1 MDQIQRKGQ
10 TRFFWKEK
18 MGVKQRKARKDI
30 SKKEKNKDDKNN
42 NKNNLTIWNRLGWVK
57 ENSLV

>member
-1 MDQIQRKGQ
+1 MD
-10 TRFFWKEK
+10 
-18 MGVKQRKARKDI
+18 VKQRKARKDI

>member
-1 MDQIQRKGQ
+1 MD
-10 TRFFWKEK
+10 
-18 MGVKQRKARKDI
+18 VKQRKARKDI

-57 ENSLV
+57 ENSSV

>member
-18 MGVKQRKARKDI
+18 MDVKQRKARKDI